1 MLTWL
6 QRKTA
11 RNALESQLFPRLK
24 LNAAFRAYEDK
35 DHDACL
41 EIYHKNAPGR
51 FPNDDGQSFEEYLED
66 ADKALIVAEVDSGL
80 VGFGG
85 LTLEGHNVATLCY
98 GIVDPQWQRQRL
110 GAALTLLRI
119 ALLPP
124 AEDGFWLF
132 IHTLDPSLPI
142 YERFG
147 FIECGKWQS
156 ANEVDHPSAVL
167 HIPTSSSERIKA
179 TLAQRGLAIQNAPTP
194 PRNPKV
200 TYWVEKDTEGN
211 YSFQSDPQSEE
222 KQDPSTFTAP
232 PNETPSK

>member
-35 DHDACL
+35 DRDACL

-51 FPNDDGQSFEEYLED
+51 FPNDDGQSFEEYLTKD
-66 ADKALIVAEVDSGL
+66 DKALIVAEVDSGL

-200 TYWVEKDTEGN
+200 TYWVEKDAEGN